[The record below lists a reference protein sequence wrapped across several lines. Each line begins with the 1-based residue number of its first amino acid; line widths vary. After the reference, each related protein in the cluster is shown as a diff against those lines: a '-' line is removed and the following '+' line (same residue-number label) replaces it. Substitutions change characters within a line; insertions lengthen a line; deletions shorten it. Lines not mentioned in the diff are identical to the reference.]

1 MTPESQKSHPIIVYH
16 RMERHKQGNF
26 YVVASSVNRLV
37 WAVMP
42 LLLRFSTKVKEFLV
56 FRIRSTLCI
65 SLKSRLC

>member
-42 LLLRFSTKVKEFLV
+42 LLLRFSTKVK
-56 FRIRSTLCI
+56 
-65 SLKSRLC
+65 